1 MSDVTRLIDAAAAG
15 DPAAAGEILPL
26 VYAELR
32 RLAAD
37 LLARE
42 RPGQTLQPTAL
53 VHEAYLRL
61 VGNDLP
67 PDDWHGRGHF
77 FGAAARSMR
86 QILID
91 SARAKAAEKRG
102 GRRDRVPLDALADP
116 PAPAP
121 PAADDLLALDEALTR
136 LAAAD
141 PAKARLVELR
151 YFAGL
156 SVADAAGILGISEAT
171 AKRHWVYARAWL
183 YGQLAGAEKNPADQ

>member
-1 MSDVTRLIDAAAAG
+1 MPAVTQLLDAAAAG
-15 DPAAAGEILPL
+15 DGAAAAALLPL

-67 PDDWHGRGHF
+67 PDWHGRGHF

-86 QILID
+86 QILVD

-102 GRRDRVPLDALADP
+102 GRRGRVPLDALPDP
-116 PAPAP
+116 PAPTP

-136 LAAAD
+136 LAAHD

-156 SVADAAGILGISEAT
+156 SVADAAGVLGVSEAT

-183 YGQLAGAEKNPADQ
+183 YGQLAAGEKNPADR